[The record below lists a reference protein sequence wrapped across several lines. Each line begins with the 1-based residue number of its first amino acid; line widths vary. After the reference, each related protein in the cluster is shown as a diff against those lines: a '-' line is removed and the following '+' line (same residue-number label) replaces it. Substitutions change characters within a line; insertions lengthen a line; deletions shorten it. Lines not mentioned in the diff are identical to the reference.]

1 MENTHVGNE
10 HVELPLN
17 AQNPVTVAEELKPV
31 GLTKEAL
38 SVHTQKEEQN
48 YVDRFRRRI
57 LLSPFRT
64 CLQWDSR
71 SNNEHSYDQGRR
83 CFWEIQIYW
92 AYFKSLAMKTCSSLC
107 DLLKNLTVAENRVV
121 LNCQDLTVSLPV
133 LKICCILV
141 VAVSDFL

>member
-71 SNNEHSYDQGRR
+71 SNNGHSYDQGRQ
-83 CFWEIQIYW
+83 CF
-92 AYFKSLAMKTCSSLC
+92 
-107 DLLKNLTVAENRVV
+107 
-121 LNCQDLTVSLPV
+121 
-133 LKICCILV
+133 
-141 VAVSDFL
+141 